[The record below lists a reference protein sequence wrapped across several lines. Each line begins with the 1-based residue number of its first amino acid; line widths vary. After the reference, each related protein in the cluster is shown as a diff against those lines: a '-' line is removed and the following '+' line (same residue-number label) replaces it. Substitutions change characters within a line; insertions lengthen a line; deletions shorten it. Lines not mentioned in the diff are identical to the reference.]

1 MSKMSNLSLVLDELI
16 GCGEALIRTANA
28 LKESLGKSE
37 SQEEVIAPDKK
48 NAEKKSASAKTD
60 SGKKEEPAPET
71 AVPAAPITKEAVRAV
86 LAAKSSAGFKS
97 QVKELLGK
105 FGATQ
110 LKQVKPEDYAA
121 LLAEAEKLGNAEDD
135 TNA

>member
-28 LKESLGKSE
+28 LKESLGESE

-110 LKQVKPEDYAA
+110 LKQVKPDDYAA
-121 LLAEAEKLGNAEDD
+121 LLAEAEKIGKAEDD
-135 TNA
+135 THA

>member
-28 LKESLGKSE
+28 LKESLGESE
-37 SQEEVIAPDKK
+37 SQEEVSGADKK
-48 NAEKKSASAKTD
+48 NAEKKATATKTD
-60 SGKKEEPAPET
+60 SVMTEEPAPET
-71 AVPAAPITKEAVRAV
+71 AAPAAPVTKEAVRAV

-110 LKQVKPEDYAA
+110 LKQVKSEDYEA
-121 LLAEAEKLGNAEDD
+121 LLAEAEKIGNAEDD

>member
-16 GCGEALIRTANA
+16 GCGEALIRTATA
-28 LKESLGKSE
+28 LKESLGESE
-37 SQEEVIAPDKK
+37 PQEEVIAPDKK
-48 NAEKKSASAKTD
+48 NEGKKTAATKTD
-60 SGKKEEPAPET
+60 SVKTEEPASE
-71 AVPAAPITKEAVRAV
+71 AAAPATPITKEAVRAV

>member
-48 NAEKKSASAKTD
+48 MQRKNQLPQKQIPVRKKNLHQKQQFLLLLLP
-60 SGKKEEPAPET
+60 KKRSVLYLQRNQ
-71 AVPAAPITKEAVRAV
+71 VPVSNHR
-86 LAAKSSAGFKS
+86 
-97 QVKELLGK
+97 
-105 FGATQ
+105 
-110 LKQVKPEDYAA
+110 
-121 LLAEAEKLGNAEDD
+121 
-135 TNA
+135 

>member
-28 LKESLGKSE
+28 LKESLGEGE
-37 SQEEVIAPDKK
+37 SQEKVIAADKK
-48 NAEKKSASAKTD
+48 NAEEKATATKTD
-60 SGKKEEPAPET
+60 SVKTAEPAPET
-71 AVPAAPITKEAVRAV
+71 AVPSAPITKEAVRAV

-110 LKQVKPEDYAA
+110 LKQVKPEDYEA
-121 LLAEAEKLGNAEDD
+121 LLAEAEKIGNAEDD

>member
-28 LKESLGKSE
+28 LKESLGESE
-37 SQEEVIAPDKK
+37 SQEEVIVADKK
-48 NAEKKSASAKTD
+48 NVEKKAAATKTD
-60 SGKKEEPAPET
+60 SVKPEEPVPVT
-71 AVPAAPITKEAVRAV
+71 VVPAAPITKEAVRAV

-121 LLAEAEKLGNAEDD
+121 LLAEAEKIGNAEDD

>member
-28 LKESLGKSE
+28 LKESLGESE
-37 SQEEVIAPDKK
+37 SQEMVIAADKK
-48 NAEKKSASAKTD
+48 NAEKKAAATKTD
-60 SGKKEEPAPET
+60 SVKPEEPVPET
-71 AVPAAPITKEAVRAV
+71 VVPAAPITKEAVRAV

-121 LLAEAEKLGNAEDD
+121 LLAEAEKIGNAEDD